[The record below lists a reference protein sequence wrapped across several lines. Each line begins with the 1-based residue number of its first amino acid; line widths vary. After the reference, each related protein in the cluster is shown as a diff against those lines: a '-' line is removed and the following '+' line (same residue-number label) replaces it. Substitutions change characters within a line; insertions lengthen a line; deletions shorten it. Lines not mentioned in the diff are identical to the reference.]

1 MVKAGAGYII
11 KWGPSSP
18 QERWEEDAGISP
30 STLATLISAL
40 VCAADIATMRGDKK
54 MAKLCL
60 NVADYWAVNVERW
73 TYTTNGSIL
82 EGHPE
87 YYIRI
92 SAVDKRTNSG
102 IQDPNKGYVQIKNL
116 TGGTERYPVNEI
128 IGGGFLGLVRY
139 GVRRPG
145 DQHVLKTLAVYDEAS
160 KVETPRGP
168 GWHRYNHDGYGQKA
182 NGDPYDGTGVGRLW
196 PLLTGERGHYEI
208 AAGGVAYKYIRTM
221 EAFANRCALIPEQV
235 WDTRDIPAKHMLI
248 GRPTGSAMPLVWSH
262 AEYIKLLRSAR
273 DGIVFDLIAP
283 VQKRYIDDGTTT
295 DVQVWT
301 FKQKLR
307 EFSPRRPL
315 RLEVYGAGRLHWTVD
330 NWTTVEDTEMS
341 DAGLGVYV
349 HEFGKGQFDLAS
361 TLKFTFYWHQ
371 GQRWEGRN
379 FSLVVHPEGLAP
391 SPHAEKSSAEEN
403 EADKTAVFEPAL
415 D

>member
-1 MVKAGAGYII
+1 
-11 KWGPSSP
+11 
-18 QERWEEDAGISP
+18 
-30 STLATLISAL
+30 
-40 VCAADIATMRGDKK
+40 
-54 MAKLCL
+54 
-60 NVADYWAVNVERW
+60 
-73 TYTTNGSIL
+73 
-82 EGHPE
+82 
-87 YYIRI
+87 
-92 SAVDKRTNSG
+92 
-102 IQDPNKGYVQIKNL
+102 
-116 TGGTERYPVNEI
+116 
-128 IGGGFLGLVRY
+128 
-139 GVRRPG
+139 
-145 DQHVLKTLAVYDEAS
+145 
-160 KVETPRGP
+160 
-168 GWHRYNHDGYGQKA
+168 
-182 NGDPYDGTGVGRLW
+182 
-196 PLLTGERGHYEI
+196 LLTGERGHYEI

-235 WDTRDIPAKHMLI
+235 WDTCDIPAKHMLI

-283 VQKRYIDDGTTT
+283 VRKRYIDDGTTT
-295 DVQVWT
+295 DIQVWT

-307 EFSPRRPL
+307 EFSPQRPL
-315 RLEVYGAGRLHWTVD
+315 RLEVYGAGRLHWTAD
-330 NWTTVEDTEMS
+330 NWATVEDIEMS

-349 HEFGKGQFDLAS
+349 HEFGKGQLDQTS